1 MAYLQLQDIHKS
13 YQVDHQEFHVLNG
26 INLAFER
33 GEFVSILGESGG
45 GKTTL
50 MNIIA
55 GLDSQYTGDVLLN
68 GKSLKRDT
76 AKELDQYRRSTIG
89 FVFQSFNLISHLT
102 IRDNVLVS
110 LEMTNLSHHEQLQRA
125 DHLLDQVGLS
135 DHKNKYPNQ
144 LSGGQKQR
152 VSIARALASDPD
164 IIIADEPTGALDAEN
179 TDEILQL
186 LNQIAKDG
194 KLVIAVTHSQV
205 VANYGTRIVHLAN
218 GLIDDDRVLKP
229 AYPVENTQKPFR
241 DKVASSRSMA
251 TMAWHHFRYNLKRNL
266 LIMFGAAIGIFSV
279 ILMLGLGN
287 GTKGYINHEIYSQIN
302 PNTIQVAK
310 NVNADNPTPKET
322 RLTTHDQKRLANIAG
337 VKHVA
342 PGYFAT
348 GGGQLKSGQQTVT
361 LSLLQTFDN
370 TLRKSSIKAGHAPK
384 QNEILISKKEAKQL
398 NKNHPNQVVGQK
410 VTLYLNI
417 ANDQTQAPQVLQQEV
432 TISGVA
438 DSNNLPD
445 AVSYGT
451 LKAMHQ
457 AANVPFGPN
466 YLAVDITGG
475 VQNVQPVQNKIKA
488 LDNSKHKQAYQ
499 ITGAGSIVSILNTY
513 VNLAVAVLTSIAA
526 ISLLVSAIMIIVVLY
541 ISVSERTKE
550 IGILRALGFSKGN
563 IRKLFIFEAVFLGF
577 FSALFAI
584 VLAYLVEWGVDSLS
598 QSGIHYHIMQISV
611 GNAIFGLAI
620 SVIICLLAA
629 LLPARKAAKVDP
641 IVSLSAE

>member
-26 INLAFER
+26 INLDFER

-68 GKSLKRDT
+68 GKSLKHDT
-76 AKELDQYRRSTIG
+76 PKELDQYRRSTIG

-102 IRDNVLVS
+102 IRANVMVS
-110 LEMTNLSHHEQLQRA
+110 LEMTNLSHHEQVKRA
-125 DHLLDQVGLS
+125 DELLDQVGLS
-135 DHKNKYPNQ
+135 EHKNKYPNQ

-164 IIIADEPTGALDAEN
+164 IIIADEPTGALDAQN
-179 TDEILQL
+179 TDEILRL
-186 LNQIAKDG
+186 LNQIAENG

-205 VANYGTRIVHLAN
+205 VADYGTRIVHLAN

-229 AYPVENTQKPFR
+229 AYPVDEQQKPFR
-241 DKVASSRSMA
+241 DKVASMKSMA
-251 TMAWHHFRYNLKRNL
+251 GMAWQHFRYNLKRNL

-310 NVNADNPTPKET
+310 NVESDNPTPQET
-322 RLTTHDQKRLANIAG
+322 TLKQSDINRLKKISG
-337 VKHVA
+337 VKKVS
-342 PGYFAT
+342 PGYFAA
-348 GGGQLKSGQQTVT
+348 GSARLKSGNQTVPLT
-361 LSLLQTFDN
+361 MVQTFDN
-370 TLRKSSIKAGHAPK
+370 TLRKSNIKTGRAP
-384 QNEILISKKEAKQL
+384 QTNEILISKKEAKQI
-398 NKNHPNQVVGQK
+398 NHDHPNRVLGTK
-410 VTLYLNI
+410 ATFYLS
-417 ANDQTQAPQVLQQEV
+417 ASDDQTQTPQVMQKEV
-432 TISGVA
+432 TISGIT
-438 DSNNLPD
+438 DGNSLPD
-445 AVSYGT
+445 AVTYGT
-451 LKAMHQ
+451 LKSMYQ
-457 AANVPFGPN
+457 DNNVAFGPN

-475 VQNVQPVQNKIKA
+475 VQNVQPVQDRIKA
-488 LDNSKHKQAYQ
+488 VKNGSKPAFQ
-499 ITGAGSIVSILNTY
+499 ITGAGSIVSTLNTY

-541 ISVSERTKE
+541 ISVAERTKE

-563 IRKLFIFEAVFLGF
+563 IRKLFIFESVFLGF
-577 FSALFAI
+577 FSAVLAI
-584 VLAYLVEWGVDSLS
+584 ILAYLVEWGANSLS
-598 QSGIHYHIMQISV
+598 QSGIQYNIMQISV
-611 GNAIFGLAI
+611 GNAIFGLLV
-620 SVIICLLAA
+620 SVVICLLAA

-641 IVSLSAE
+641 VVSLSAE